1 MRNGLSITDPVAP
14 GQVSEYKKA
23 PKKGKD
29 RSRWGGTTAALSL
42 KEPYYSESEWAATKP
57 RGSSGDPDERPDEKA
72 MFYSLQLA
80 LLVDRNVRSADR
92 AQLI

>member
-1 MRNGLSITDPVAP
+1 MRNGSSITDSVAP
-14 GQVSEYKKA
+14 GQVSEHKA
-23 PKKGKD
+23 PKKLND
-29 RSRWGGTTAALSL
+29 RPRWGTTAALSL

-80 LLVDRNVRSADR
+80 LLVAMFDLTAELS
-92 AQLI
+92 